1 MPTADH
7 RETVGMVEKRG
18 TGLECDGLL
27 ASVNQIPVLFALFRG
42 LTETQN
48 PVFGVIGHI
57 AAFGLELGDHLREA
71 DAEVNVR
78 SVFDI
83 LRRAPCDLRVRKL
96 VLHDVELSHQ

>member
-7 RETVGMVEKRG
+7 RETVGMVEERG
-18 TGLECDGLL
+18 TGLERDGLL
-27 ASVNQIPVLFALFRG
+27 ACIDQIPILFALFRG

-48 PVFGVIGHI
+48 PVFGVIGHV
-57 AAFGLELGDHLREA
+57 AAFGLEFGDHLGEA
-71 DAEVNVR
+71 DAEVNVS

-96 VLHDVELSHQ
+96 VLHDVELRHQ